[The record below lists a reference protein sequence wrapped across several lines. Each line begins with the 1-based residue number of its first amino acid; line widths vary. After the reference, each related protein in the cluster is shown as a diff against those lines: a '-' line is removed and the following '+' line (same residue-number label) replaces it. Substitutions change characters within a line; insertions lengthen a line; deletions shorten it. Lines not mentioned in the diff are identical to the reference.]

1 MKEFIC
7 YVIVAGLFFLYR
19 DGYLYCMKKGNE
31 RPHKVIFDILPGAI
45 LGGCVCLINFLAH
58 FLNPNFDIIW
68 DTCLLVLSF
77 LTMYISIRS
86 KEKLEFIDRYPEM
99 FVCESE
105 EELPDKS
112 EVELTKVRY
121 RTMSNAALLL
131 ANLFVW
137 MI

>member
-19 DGYLYCMKKGNE
+19 DGYLYCTKKGSE
-31 RPHKVIFDILPGAI
+31 RPHKVIFDILPALI
-45 LGGCVCLINFLAH
+45 VAGCVCIINLLAH
-58 FLNPNFDIIW
+58 FLNPDFDIIW
-68 DTCLLVLSF
+68 DTCLLILSF
-77 LTMYISIRS
+77 LAMYISITS
-86 KEKLEFIDRYPEM
+86 KDKLEVIDRYPKM

-105 EELPDKS
+105 EEQPDEDKIK
-112 EVELTKVRY
+112 LTKARY
-121 RTMSNAALLL
+121 RTMSNASLLL